1 VNSKPVVGYYGLWVA
16 LTYLSVIVAILGIHF
31 ALMENVRHAL
41 VCLMISGVC
50 DMFDGRVASLFKKR
64 NTRERHYGIQI
75 DSLSDIISFGV
86 LPAAIGYGERYYDV
100 HKFVSLGWFDTAV
113 FPIYLMA
120 ALIRLAYYNVIETE
134 LHGQNRKRT
143 YYEGLPVT
151 SVAIIIPLVY
161 AICHIFSKSMFGIY
175 NLLLIFLSAA
185 FILKIRVPKPRAR
198 TQIVLVALGL
208 PIIIYILFL
217 CFSKV

>member
-1 VNSKPVVGYYGLWVA
+1 MESKPVVGYYGLWVA

-31 ALMENVRHAL
+31 ALIDNVRYAL

-64 NTRERHYGIQI
+64 NTREKHYGIQI
-75 DSLSDIISFGV
+75 DSLADIISFGV
-86 LPAAIGYGERYYDV
+86 LPAAIGYEHYAPSGN
-100 HKFVSLGWFDTAV
+100 FISLGWFDTAI

-134 LHGQNRKRT
+134 LHGQNKKRT

-151 SVAIIIPLVY
+151 SVAFIIPLVY
-161 AICHIFSKSMFGIY
+161 ALCHIFDKSIFGIY
-175 NLLLIFLSAA
+175 NILLIFLSVA
-185 FILKIRVPKPRAR
+185 FVLKIRVPKPRAR
-198 TQIVLVALGL
+198 TQIVLCVLGL
-208 PIIIYILFL
+208 PVIIYILFL
-217 CFSKV
+217 CFGK

>member
-1 VNSKPVVGYYGLWVA
+1 VT

-31 ALMENVRHAL
+31 ALLENVRYAL
-41 VCLMISGVC
+41 ICLMISGVC

-64 NTRERHYGIQI
+64 NTREKHYGIQI
-75 DSLSDIISFGV
+75 DSLADIISFGV
-86 LPAAIGYGERYYDV
+86 LPAAIGYCGDGDAV
-100 HKFVSLGWFDTAV
+100 HKFITLGWFDTV
-113 FPIYLMA
+113 IFPIYLMA

-134 LHGQNRKRT
+134 LHGQNKKRT

-151 SVAIIIPLVY
+151 SVAIIIPVVY
-161 AICHIFSKSMFGIY
+161 AICHIFNKSMFGIY
-175 NLLLIFLSAA
+175 NLLLIFLSVA

-198 TQIVLVALGL
+198 TQVVLVAVGL

-217 CFSKV
+217 CFK

>member
-1 VNSKPVVGYYGLWVA
+1 VESKPVVGYYGLWVA

-31 ALMENVRHAL
+31 ALMDNVRYAL
-41 VCLMISGVC
+41 ICLMISGVC

-64 NTRERHYGIQI
+64 NTREKHYGIQI
-75 DSLSDIISFGV
+75 DSLADIISFGV
-86 LPAAIGYGERYYDV
+86 LPAAIGYQRYDPSGN
-100 HKFVSLGWFDTAV
+100 FISLGWFDTAV

-134 LHGQNRKRT
+134 LHGQNKKRT

-151 SVAIIIPLVY
+151 SVAIIIPLAY
-161 AICHIFSKSMFGIY
+161 ALCHIFDKSIFGIY
-175 NLLLIFLSAA
+175 NILLIFLSAA
-185 FILKIRVPKPRAR
+185 FVLKIRVPKPRAR
-198 TQIVLVALGL
+198 TQILLCALGL

-217 CFSKV
+217 CFGK

>member
-1 VNSKPVVGYYGLWVA
+1 VESKPVVGYYGLWVA
-16 LTYLSVIVAILGIHF
+16 LTYLSVVVAILGIHF
-31 ALMENVRHAL
+31 ALIDNVRYAL

-64 NTRERHYGIQI
+64 NTREKHYGIQI
-75 DSLSDIISFGV
+75 DSLADIISFGV
-86 LPAAIGYGERYYDV
+86 LPAAIGYERYDPSGN
-100 HKFVSLGWFDTAV
+100 FISLGWFDTAI

-134 LHGQNRKRT
+134 LHGQNKKRT

-151 SVAIIIPLVY
+151 SVAFIIPLTY
-161 AICHIFSKSMFGIY
+161 ALCHIFNKSIFDIY
-175 NLLLIFLSAA
+175 NILLIFLSAA
-185 FILKIRVPKPRAR
+185 FVLKIRVPKPRAR
-198 TQIVLVALGL
+198 TQILLCALGL

-217 CFSKV
+217 CFSK

>member
-1 VNSKPVVGYYGLWVA
+1 VKSQPVVGYYGLWVV

-31 ALMENVRHAL
+31 ALMENVRYAL
-41 VCLMISGVC
+41 ICLMLSGVC

-64 NTRERHYGIQI
+64 NTREKHYGIQI

-86 LPAAIGYGERYYDV
+86 LPAAIGYVDAT
-100 HKFVSLGWFDTAV
+100 HKFWFDTAV

-134 LHGQNRKRT
+134 LHGQNKKRA

-151 SVAIIIPLVY
+151 SVAIIIPLMY
-161 AICHIFSKSMFGIY
+161 AICEWFNKSMSGIY
-175 NLLLIFLSAA
+175 KILLIFLSVA
-185 FILKIRVPKPRAR
+185 FVLKIRVPKPSAR
-198 TQIVLVALGL
+198 TQLILCAVGL
-208 PIIIYILFL
+208 PIIIYILVL
-217 CFSKV
+217 CFSK

>member
-1 VNSKPVVGYYGLWVA
+1 VESKPVVGYYGLWVA

-31 ALMENVRHAL
+31 ALMDNVRYAL
-41 VCLMISGVC
+41 ICLMISGLC

-64 NTRERHYGIQI
+64 NTREKHYGIQI
-75 DSLSDIISFGV
+75 DSLADIVSFGV
-86 LPAAIGYGERYYDV
+86 LPAAIGYLQNDPSANFI
-100 HKFVSLGWFDTAV
+100 HLGWFDTAI

-134 LHGQNRKRT
+134 LYGQNKKRA

-151 SVAIIIPLVY
+151 SVAFIIPLAY
-161 AICHIFSKSMFGIY
+161 AICHLFNKSIFGIY
-175 NLLLIFLSAA
+175 NILLIFLSAA
-185 FILKIRVPKPRAR
+185 FVLKIRVPKPHAR

-208 PIIIYILFL
+208 PIIIYILYL
-217 CFSKV
+217 CFSK

>member
-1 VNSKPVVGYYGLWVA
+1 VNSKPVVGYYGLWVL

-31 ALMENVRHAL
+31 ALMENVRYAL
-41 VCLMISGVC
+41 ACLMISGVC

-75 DSLSDIISFGV
+75 DSLADIISFGV
-86 LPAAIGYGERYYDV
+86 LPAAIGYGGERAYFV
-100 HKFVSLGWFDTAV
+100 HKFISLGWFDTAV

-134 LHGQNRKRT
+134 LHGQNKKRT

-161 AICHIFSKSMFGIY
+161 AVCHIFSKSMFGIY
-175 NLLLIFLSAA
+175 NILLIFLSAA

-198 TQIVLVALGL
+198 TQFVLCALGL
-208 PIIIYILFL
+208 PVIIYILILSF
-217 CFSKV
+217 K

>member
-1 VNSKPVVGYYGLWVA
+1 MESKPVVGYYGLWVA

-31 ALMENVRHAL
+31 ALIENVRYAL

-64 NTRERHYGIQI
+64 NTREKHYGIQI
-75 DSLSDIISFGV
+75 DSLADIISFGV
-86 LPAAIGYGERYYDV
+86 LPAAIGYVGYDPSGN
-100 HKFVSLGWFDTAV
+100 FISLGWFDTAI

-134 LHGQNRKRT
+134 LHGQNKKRT

-161 AICHIFSKSMFGIY
+161 ALCHIFNKSIFGIY
-175 NLLLIFLSAA
+175 NILLIFLSAA
-185 FILKIRVPKPRAR
+185 FVLKIRVPKPHAR

-217 CFSKV
+217 CFSK

>member
-1 VNSKPVVGYYGLWVA
+1 MESKPVVGYYGLWVA

-31 ALMENVRHAL
+31 ALIENVRYAL

-64 NTRERHYGIQI
+64 NTREKHYGIQI
-75 DSLSDIISFGV
+75 DSLADIISFGV
-86 LPAAIGYGERYYDV
+86 LPAAIGYIGYDPSGN
-100 HKFVSLGWFDTAV
+100 FISLGWFDTAI

-134 LHGQNRKRT
+134 LHGQNKKRT

-161 AICHIFSKSMFGIY
+161 ALCHIFDKSIFGIY
-175 NLLLIFLSAA
+175 NIILIFLSAA
-185 FILKIRVPKPRAR
+185 FVLKIRVPKPHAR
-198 TQIVLVALGL
+198 TQIVLCAIGL
-208 PIIIYILFL
+208 PIIVYILIL
-217 CFSKV
+217 CFSK

>member
-1 VNSKPVVGYYGLWVA
+1 VESKPVVGYYGLWVT
-16 LTYLSVIVAILGIHF
+16 LTYMSVIVAILGIHF
-31 ALMENVRHAL
+31 ALIENVRYAL

-75 DSLSDIISFGV
+75 DSLADIISFGV
-86 LPAAIGYGERYYDV
+86 LPAAIGYVGYEPSGN
-100 HKFVSLGWFDTAV
+100 FISLGRFDTV
-113 FPIYLMA
+113 IFPIYLMA

-134 LHGQNRKRT
+134 LHGQNKKRT

-161 AICHIFSKSMFGIY
+161 AICHIFNKSIFGIY
-175 NLLLIFLSAA
+175 NILLVFLSVA
-185 FILKIRVPKPRAR
+185 FVLKIRVPKPRAQ
-198 TQIVLVALGL
+198 TQIVLCAIGL

-217 CFSKV
+217 CFSK

>member
-1 VNSKPVVGYYGLWVA
+1 VESKPVVGYYGLWVA

-31 ALMENVRHAL
+31 ALIENVRYAL

-64 NTRERHYGIQI
+64 NTREKHYGIQI
-75 DSLSDIISFGV
+75 DSLADIISFGV
-86 LPAAIGYGERYYDV
+86 LPAAIGYIGYDPSGN
-100 HKFVSLGWFDTAV
+100 FISLGWFDTAI

-134 LHGQNRKRT
+134 LHGQNKKRT

-161 AICHIFSKSMFGIY
+161 ALCHIFDKSIFGIY
-175 NLLLIFLSAA
+175 NIILIFLSAA
-185 FILKIRVPKPRAR
+185 FVLKIRVPKPHAR
-198 TQIVLVALGL
+198 TQIVLCAIGL
-208 PIIIYILFL
+208 PIIVYILIL
-217 CFSKV
+217 CFSK

>member
-1 VNSKPVVGYYGLWVA
+1 VESKPVVGYYGLWVA

-31 ALMENVRHAL
+31 ALIENVRYAL

-64 NTRERHYGIQI
+64 NTREKHYGIQI
-75 DSLSDIISFGV
+75 DSLADIISFGV
-86 LPAAIGYGERYYDV
+86 LPAAIGYVGYDPSGN
-100 HKFVSLGWFDTAV
+100 FISLGWFDTAI

-134 LHGQNRKRT
+134 LHGQNKKRT

-161 AICHIFSKSMFGIY
+161 ALCHIFNKSIFGIY
-175 NLLLIFLSAA
+175 NILLIFLSAA
-185 FILKIRVPKPRAR
+185 FVLKIRVPKPHAR

-217 CFSKV
+217 CFSK

>member
-1 VNSKPVVGYYGLWVA
+1 MESKPVVGYYGLWVA

-31 ALMENVRHAL
+31 ALIENVRYAL

-64 NTRERHYGIQI
+64 NTREKHYGIQI
-75 DSLSDIISFGV
+75 DSLADIISFGV
-86 LPAAIGYGERYYDV
+86 LPAAIGYIGYDPSGN
-100 HKFVSLGWFDTAV
+100 FISLGWFDTAI

-134 LHGQNRKRT
+134 LHGQNKKRT

-161 AICHIFSKSMFGIY
+161 ALCHIFDKSIFGIY
-175 NLLLIFLSAA
+175 NILLIFLSAA
-185 FILKIRVPKPRAR
+185 FVLKIRVPKPHAR

-217 CFSKV
+217 CFSK